1 MNVKEIGAPINGS
14 ALEQRVVKRASG
26 DFMGKLEAAFTQG
39 KNAFDHLF
47 QAAGQQFQVPPAL
60 LKAIAWAESGF
71 NPQAVSRAGAQG
83 IMQLMPGTAR
93 SLGVTDPF
101 NPAQNIFGAARYL
114 RSLLDRFQG
123 DVRLALA
130 AYNAGSGAVQR
141 YGGIPPYRETREYIK
156 RVLAFIQNT
165 GVNPAAN
172 ETDVTPTQFYIN
184 EAIIQAATPI
194 QRNIPEWVKLWAEAL
209 LAEAALKIE

>member
-1 MNVKEIGAPINGS
+1 MNVKEIDTLINGP
-14 ALEQRVVKRASG
+14 ALVQGGVKRPSG
-26 DFMGKLEAAFTQG
+26 DFAGKLAVAFTQG
-39 KNAFDHLF
+39 GNAFDHLF
-47 QAAGQQFQVPPAL
+47 QAAGQQFQVPPSL
-60 LKAIAWAESGF
+60 LKAVAWAESGF

-101 NPAQNIFGAARYL
+101 NPVQNIFGAARYL

-123 DVRLALA
+123 DIRLALA
-130 AYNAGSGAVQR
+130 AYNAGPGAVQR
-141 YGGIPPYRETREYIK
+141 YGGIPPYKETREYVD
-156 RVLAFIQNT
+156 RVLAFVQNT

-172 ETDVTPTQFYIN
+172 QAGAAPPQFYIN
-184 EAIIQAATPI
+184 EAILQAATPI
-194 QRNIPEWVKLWAEAL
+194 QRNIPEWVELWAQAL

>member
-1 MNVKEIGAPINGS
+1 MNVKEIGTPINGP
-14 ALEQRVVKRASG
+14 ALEQGGVKRPSG
-26 DFMGKLEAAFTQG
+26 DFVGKLEAAFTQG
-39 KNAFDHLF
+39 RNAFDHLF
-47 QAAGQQFQVPPAL
+47 QVAGQQFQVPPAL

-71 NPQAVSRAGAQG
+71 NPHAVSRAGAQG

-123 DVRLALA
+123 DIKLALA
-130 AYNAGSGAVQR
+130 AYNAGPGAVQR
-141 YGGIPPYRETREYIK
+141 YGGIPPYRETREYVK

-172 ETDVTPTQFYIN
+172 QAGATPPQFYIN
-184 EAIIQAATPI
+184 EAILQAATLVH
-194 QRNIPEWVKLWAEAL
+194 RDIPEWVKLWAEAL
-209 LAEAALKIE
+209 LAEAVPKIE